1 MEALYEELAKANL
14 LEKQIAANR
23 AAIEAAI
30 KAAQVAPSVPAV
42 PTVVPAAA
50 AVVPG
55 APIDSPSTPTPTVID
70 VTDEDDSSEPQPEP
84 QAEQTEPQATSVE
97 SQTETQPV
105 AQLATL
111 PANMTAVTPMGDV
124 TQPPTFYHFGE
135 LMKIL
140 TERIPNPALIPNAF
154 NAADGSYL
162 AIVSGDEPEKG
173 IRGYVRQLY
182 TQQTMSDGKGR
193 LARVM
198 VFGDIHW
205 N

>member
-30 KAAQVAPSVPAV
+30 KAAQVAPSA
-42 PTVVPAAA
+42 PTVVPVAAP
-50 AVVPG
+50 AV
-55 APIDSPSTPTPTVID
+55 APSAPTPTVID
-70 VTDEDDSSEPQPEP
+70 VTDEDDSSERQTRPEP
-84 QAEQTEPQATSVE
+84 QPASVEPQAASVE
-97 SQTETQPV
+97 SQTETQPEI
-105 AQLATL
+105 QPATL

-124 TQPPTFYHFGE
+124 TQPPVFYHFGE